1 MQLEII
7 LLGEVSQKE
16 KDKCD
21 NIYMWNLK
29 CRVSEHLWNRFRPSD
44 QTCGCQGGERRGS
57 RMDWDLGAGRCKLL
71 YIKWVYNQAVW
82 YSTGN
87 YIQSPGI
94 SHMVFVYA
102 QSSLT
107 HIVSHIDHTLWSYGL
122 WPTWFLCP

>member
-57 RMDWDLGAGRCKLL
+57 GMDWDLVAGRCKLL

-107 HIVSHIDHTLWSYGL
+107 L
-122 WPTWFLCP
+122 

>member
-1 MQLEII
+1 M
-7 LLGEVSQKE
+7 
-16 KDKCD
+16 
-21 NIYMWNLK
+21 NI
-29 CRVSEHLWNRFRPSD
+29 CGTDSD
-44 QTCGCQGGERRGS
+44 LAIRLVVAKGERGEE
-57 RMDWDLGAGRCKLL
+57 AGWTGIWWLVDANY